1 MKAKYRKFTKT
12 YMIKLRYIT
21 ITGDIKNDMKAL
33 MYEKKAYKCTKQM
46 SHLIKKF
53 PYVFTR
59 KMNVMS

>member
-1 MKAKYRKFTKT
+1 MKQKYRKYTKP

-33 MYEKKAYKCTKQM
+33 MYEKKAYKSTKQM

-53 PYVFTR
+53 PYVFLQE
-59 KMNVMS
+59 K

>member
-1 MKAKYRKFTKT
+1 
-12 YMIKLRYIT
+12 MIKLRYIT

-33 MYEKKAYKCTKQM
+33 MYEKKAYKCTKQI

-59 KMNVMS
+59 KMNGSLIGIKTK